1 MPEILS
7 QNQIDA
13 LLQGLNSGDVDVV
26 TNKADKKKIR
36 DYDFRS
42 PKKFTKE
49 QLRTM
54 DSLHENLSRS
64 ISSYLSGALRMYC
77 EVNVLQIEEQ
87 RYHEYSN
94 ALPDNALVGVI
105 ELKPKNHNY
114 DEATLVMDMSTSIA
128 FFMIDRFLGGTGE
141 GYNIDRPFTD
151 IEVAIL
157 ENVFQK
163 FNSFIQ
169 EAWNYH
175 IEVTTELQSIETNPR
190 LVQVLS
196 PDDIVVIV
204 VLGIKIKNLT
214 GNLSICIP
222 ALSLEE
228 MIGNFSSKYIKVS
241 KKLDMQRESVRK
253 QAILNALVGSEL
265 ELKVVLDELNLE
277 LHDVLQLQV
286 DDIIPLTKNVNSD
299 VDVTVN
305 NVPWFK
311 AKLGETRL
319 RKAVKIN
326 QLI

>member
-7 QNQIDA
+7 QSQIDA
-13 LLQGLNSGDVDVV
+13 LLQGLNSGDVDV
-26 TNKADKKKIR
+26 ASDKSERKIK

-54 DSLHENLSRS
+54 DSLHENFARS

-77 EVNVLQIEEQ
+77 EVNVVQIEEQ

-105 ELKPKNHNY
+105 ELKPKSPNY

-141 GYNIDRPFTD
+141 GYNLDRPFTE

-157 ENVFQK
+157 ENVFHK
-163 FNSFIQ
+163 FNTFIQ

-222 ALSLEE
+222 ALNLEE

-253 QAILNALVGSEL
+253 QAILNTLVGSEL
-265 ELKVVLDELNLE
+265 ELKVVLDEFNLE

-286 DDIIPLTKNVNSD
+286 NDIIPLTKKVNSD
-299 VDVTVN
+299 VDVTVD

>member
-26 TNKADKKKIR
+26 TDKADKKKIR

-141 GYNIDRPFTD
+141 GYNLDRPFTD

-265 ELKVVLDELNLE
+265 ELKVVLDELSLE

>member
-13 LLQGLNSGDVDVV
+13 LLKGLNSGEVEVS
-26 TNKADKKKIR
+26 TEKPGRKIR
-36 DYDFRS
+36 EYDFRS

-49 QLRTM
+49 QLRAM
-54 DSLHENLSRS
+54 DSLHENLSRA
-64 ISSYLSGALRMYC
+64 ISSYLSGTLRMFC
-77 EVNVLQIEEQ
+77 EVSVLQIEEQ

-105 ELKPKNHNY
+105 ELTPANTNY
-114 DEATLVMDMSTSIA
+114 EEATLVMDMSTSIA

-141 GYNIDRPFTD
+141 GYNLDRPFTD

-163 FNSFIQ
+163 FNGLIQ
-169 EAWNYH
+169 ETWNYH
-175 IEVTTELQSIETNPR
+175 LEVTTQLQSIETNPR

-204 VLGIKIKNLT
+204 VLGIKIRNLT

-222 ALSLEE
+222 ALNLEE
-228 MIGNFSSKYIKVS
+228 MIGNFSLKYIKSS
-241 KKLDMQRESVRK
+241 KKLDEQRETARRR
-253 QAILNALVGSEL
+253 AILNSLVNSEL
-265 ELKVVLDELNLE
+265 ELKAVLGELKLE
-277 LHDVLQLQV
+277 LHDVMQLQV
-286 DDIIPLTKNVNSD
+286 NDVIPLNKNVRSD
-299 VDVTVN
+299 INVNVN
-305 NVPWFK
+305 NTPWFT
-311 AKLGETRL
+311 AKLGETKL